1 LLAKRAT
8 PNEGSLQLRQRG
20 AGLGCRLHLQSDHT
34 DENPLHLGGFVLRR
48 CIEDLFMTAEDEK
61 DYERFLKGIEFFLKL
76 DVKQHME
83 HIKQHKEDALCTI
96 RHFSGTGSASC
107 TSDGMQGLRSLVQRR
122 VDARGD
128 GKNFAADEVV
138 QCVSDQIGPGLRDGT
153 QRDESPEEIFER
165 VFAQALKSVQD
176 RQKQRT
182 YHFPC
187 VLAGAKS
194 PEQFS
199 IGPVQFTISSLFT
212 SRLLALN
219 PQEKKF
225 SERVQDP
232 ELLEYVQKFGWI
244 ASVKVP
250 PCSETVS
257 KERAELAARTAINI
271 VRVWFGLGHGGR
283 MRLVHTEP
291 ATSGFSRFLVED
303 DEEISE
309 SWSRKFEG
317 ASVVDGWFDQIVP
330 GNVHHHRIASWLLT
344 DIVHEERSEMVE
356 RLIDA
361 LSWFGDAAFEP
372 SPGAKIAKL
381 AILLE
386 RLTTTK
392 KFSKKRFCRRVAIL
406 ALKDDNDFT
415 VKYWAAYNL
424 YNARSEIA
432 HGAKSQFAGDHWSEI
447 RQAQETITNCLFRA
461 MEIYSLFRFAA
472 PGPPRTLDTFLEQ
485 QESHWAAV
493 WKSLDVEL
501 AKKDRPRGF

>member
-1 LLAKRAT
+1 MEADAPEFISIRRF
-8 PNEGSLQLRQRG
+8 SSYRG
-20 AGLGCRLHLQSDHT
+20 VDDQ
-34 DENPLHLGGFVLRR
+34 
-48 CIEDLFMTAEDEK
+48 FMTEEDEK
-61 DYERFLKGIEFFLKL
+61 DYEQFLEGIEFFLKL
-76 DVKQHME
+76 DVREHME
-83 HIKQHKEDALCTI
+83 HIKRHKEDAFCTI

-107 TSDGMQGLRSLVQRR
+107 TRDGMQGLRSLVQRR
-122 VDARGD
+122 VKTKHD
-128 GKNFAADEVV
+128 GKNFAVDEVV

-153 QRDESPEEIFER
+153 ERGESPEAIFER
-165 VFAQALKSVQD
+165 VYAQALKSVQG

-199 IGPVQFTISSLFT
+199 IGPVQFTISSLFR
-212 SRLLALN
+212 SRLLTLN

-232 ELLEYVQKFGWI
+232 ELLEYIQKFGWI
-244 ASVKVP
+244 VSVEVP
-250 PCSETVS
+250 SCSEAVS

-291 ATSGFSRFLVED
+291 ATSGFSRFLVEA

-330 GNVHHHRIASWLLT
+330 GNVRHHKIASWLLR
-344 DIVHEERSEMVE
+344 DIVYEERSEMVD

-372 SPGAKIAKL
+372 SPGAKVAKL
-381 AILLE
+381 AMLLE
-386 RLTTTK
+386 RLTATNLAVTK
-392 KFSKKRFCRRVAIL
+392 RFSKRRFCRRVAIL
-406 ALKDDNDFT
+406 GARDGDDLT
-415 VKYWAAYNL
+415 ARYWAAYNF

-432 HGAKSQFAGDHWSEI
+432 HGAKSQFVGDHWNELQ
-447 RQAQETITNCLFRA
+447 QAQETITNCLFQA
-461 MEIYSLFRFAA
+461 MEVYSLFRFPL
-472 PGPPRTLDTFLEQ
+472 PGGPKTLGAFFDQ
-485 QESHWAAV
+485 QENRSSAL
-493 WKSLDVEL
+493 WKILDAEL
-501 AKKDRPRGF
+501 VRKDGARGF